1 MERILNITIDDV
13 SNMEYWEKEALF
25 KTLLDDV
32 NMEFKVANLVV
43 DLYVDSKIYKGK
55 IPEELIQR
63 SITKLNNRN

>member
-43 DLYVDSKIYKGK
+43 DLYVDSKIYK
-55 IPEELIQR
+55 
-63 SITKLNNRN
+63 